1 MGHSG
6 IEELVHKLND
16 MEEFGCV
23 EFGKDDVVRNKLI
36 TKILERFSTET
47 YSQYTS

>member
-16 MEEFGCV
+16 IEEFSRV
-23 EFGKDDVVRNKLI
+23 EFSKDDVVRNKLI
-36 TKILERFSTET
+36 R
-47 YSQYTS
+47 